1 MVFPFQKRRRRLT
14 IKGDILTIKSYT
26 KLLKQIKDKPAKR
39 KKFIKHSKPKERNHG
54 IGKRRCRRCGK
65 FGAHIRR
72 YGLHLCRQCFRDL
85 ASEFG
90 FKKYGH
96 EV

>member
-1 MVFPFQKRRRRLT
+1 LRKRKRRLT
-14 IKGDILTIKSYT
+14 IEGDNLTIKSYK
-26 KLLKQIKDKPAKR
+26 KLLKQIKHKPAK
-39 KKFIKHSKPKERNHG
+39 KKRFLKHSKPQERKHG
-54 IGKRRCRRCGK
+54 IGKRKCKRCGK
-65 FGAHIRR
+65 FGSHIRR

-85 ASEFG
+85 AREFG